1 MGHSAAGHSTTEY
14 LVGTCG
20 SVKLHI
26 LLDPV
31 DGVDPFGVKKDYII
45 TPGKLLPYATP
56 VLVIAAELDPVRR
69 ELAPAACAPAHLSNA
84 RYSLIKI
91 AFMMRWAGPSGFW
104 MSASMDILISTTTN
118 IGILEGQYARVAT
131 RIVISLIIVSL

>member
-1 MGHSAAGHSTTEY
+1 MISVIAWLNENLQLVLNNRVPGVVADLDTRLILMGHSAAGHSTTEY

-91 AFMMRWAGPSGFW
+91 AFMMR
-104 MSASMDILISTTTN
+104 
-118 IGILEGQYARVAT
+118 
-131 RIVISLIIVSL
+131 